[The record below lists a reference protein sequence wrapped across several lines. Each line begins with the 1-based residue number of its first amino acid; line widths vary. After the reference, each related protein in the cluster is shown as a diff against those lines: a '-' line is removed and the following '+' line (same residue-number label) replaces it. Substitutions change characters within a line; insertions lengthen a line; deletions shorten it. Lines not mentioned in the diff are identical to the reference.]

1 MSPFHGKKIL
11 RVPKINNNPDG
22 SQFDLLNI
30 TANSRAK
37 PFEKNELEITTIFQ
51 NSNIVNGNSPKQLN
65 MPAPMM

>member
-1 MSPFHGKKIL
+1 MSPYHGKKIL

-22 SQFDLLNI
+22 SQYDLLNI

-65 MPAPMM
+65 MPASMM